1 MTNITPLPM
10 LTLLSPSLKGSVW
23 KVQQKQAPHRTQAVK
38 LVFRVKEDKTTPAR
52 VRSVWQEFK

>member
-1 MTNITPLPM
+1 MQ
-10 LTLLSPSLKGSVW
+10 GSVW
-23 KVQQKQAPHRTQAVK
+23 KVQQKQAPHLTQAVK

>member
-1 MTNITPLPM
+1 MQRRCSVGADHASTSM
-10 LTLLSPSLKGSVW
+10 QGSVW
-23 KVQQKQAPHRTQAVK
+23 KVQQKQAPHLTQAVK